1 MSQLEPPPSQKAT
14 PRSRWRRNLLCLI
27 IAGLGVGFVLRW
39 QSRPSPDQFLRRAEV
54 SLQTSDYAAALTA
67 AEEAIRLGG
76 DTAAARLVAGEAALR
91 LEKPSDAL
99 RHFEHVDD
107 SFGRQSLASRIS
119 SASILMNSHQ
129 IGQAEEQLRRAMRI
143 DAENDHVHRLLAVC
157 LGQQGRRWES
167 VSHLR
172 HGILAGDIDRQNLC
186 YLADIDRTVELTE
199 EQLAAF
205 VDSENAKCL
214 LGAACVAVAYRRFER
229 AEELVRQSLSK
240 LPTLLE
246 AHVRLGKL
254 LLSQSNNSVM
264 SAWNASLPERAD
276 NFPDIWF
283 VRALWC
289 LKEEEHEQAA
299 ACLFRALVLN
309 PNHAAANHQ
318 MAHALTVLE
327 RPNDAEPFRERGL
340 KLSRLAT
347 LANEVYM
354 GNSRSAKLMETA
366 ELVESL
372 GRIREA
378 LGWAV
383 TAQYENPQE
392 SWPVTMEHR
401 LGSPLSTGT
410 AGWDDSPAKT
420 LDFSGVVWSP
430 PNTDSSASSN
440 SQVNVASASFRD
452 VTSEVGIDFRYE
464 NAEDPGTDG
473 RLMFEYT
480 GGGVGVLDYDRDGWP
495 DIHFTQAG
503 ALPPFQDQASA
514 ADALYRNLGDRQFV
528 EVSARAHLQDFS
540 FGQGI
545 AAGDVNNDG
554 FADLYVANID
564 GNRLYLNLGDGTFA
578 EVTDEARLGHAFW
591 TTSVAIADLN
601 GDSIPDLY
609 DVTFLSDEDV
619 FDRVCEEDGVARS
632 CAPAGFKAADDFIF
646 RGRGDGSFDD
656 ISATSGIHVPDGDG
670 LGILVADFAA
680 SGAPSIFIAN
690 DGRANFFFTR
700 DQSASDELVFVED
713 ALTRGLAF
721 DRDGRAQ
728 ACMGVASSDFD
739 GDGSWDLFVTNFF
752 NESNTLYSQFA
763 GEIFGDNSQQ
773 AGIRETSLGMLGFGT
788 QAIDG
793 ELDGLEDLLVG
804 NGHVDNFEHKQIPYR
819 MPLEYY
825 RNTGNAKFTPVSPAD
840 AEDVFDEPMLSRSM
854 AIIDWNND
862 GRSEVAIS
870 RLDDPVMLL
879 ENTTAQPGHS
889 LAVQV
894 VGVQSSRDA
903 TTARLTATVNGR
915 QIVRQ
920 FTAGDGYQSSNQKQV
935 IFGLGSDDVV
945 EELTINWPSGQSQTF
960 HDISAGQTIVLREGD
975 QTVWPI
981 NSRLGISKNS

>member
-1 MSQLEPPPSQKAT
+1 MNQLESPPSQKAT

-27 IAGLGVGFVLRW
+27 IGGLGIGALLRW

-76 DTAAARLVAGEAALR
+76 DNAATRLIAGEAALR

-119 SASILMNSHQ
+119 SASIMINLRQ
-129 IGQAEEQLRRAMRI
+129 IGQAEEQLRRALTI
-143 DAENDHVHRLLAVC
+143 EAENDHVHRLLAVC

-172 HGILAGDIDRQNLC
+172 HGILAGDINRQNLC

-205 VDSENAKCL
+205 VKSENAKCL

-229 AEELVRQSLSK
+229 AEELVRQSLAKS
-240 LPTLLE
+240 PTLIE

-254 LLSQSNNSVM
+254 LLSQSNRSVM
-264 SAWNASLPERAD
+264 SEWNASLPEQAD
-276 NFPDIWF
+276 SFPDIWF

-289 LKEEEHEQAA
+289 LKEKEHKQAA
-299 ACLFRALVLN
+299 ACLYRALALN

-318 MAHALTVLE
+318 LAQALTVLG

-354 GNSRSAKLMETA
+354 GNSRSAKLKETA

-372 GRIREA
+372 GRIHEA

-383 TAQYENPQE
+383 AAKYENPQE
-392 SWPVTMEHR
+392 LWPVTMERR
-401 LGSPLSTGT
+401 LSSQLSTGT
-410 AGWDDSPAKT
+410 AGWDDSPAKS

-430 PNTDSSASSN
+430 PNANSPATSN
-440 SQVNVASASFRD
+440 SQVNVASVSFRD
-452 VTSEVGIDFRYE
+452 VTSSVGIDFRYE
-464 NAEDPGTDG
+464 NAEDPSTDG

-528 EVSARAHLQDFS
+528 NVCVAAFLLDHG
-540 FGQGI
+540 FGQGL
-545 AAGDVNNDG
+545 AAGDINNDG
-554 FADLYVANID
+554 FADLYIANID
-564 GNRLYLNLGDGTFA
+564 GNRLYVNLGDGTFEEA
-578 EVTDEARLGHAFW
+578 TDEAQLGHAFW

-609 DVTFLSDEDV
+609 DVTFLSDDDV
-619 FDRVCEEDGVARS
+619 FERTCEGDDGVARS
-632 CAPAGFKAADDFIF
+632 CAPAGFQAADDFIF
-646 RGRGDGSFDD
+646 QGRGDGSFDD
-656 ISATSGIHVPDGDG
+656 ISETAGIHVPEGDG

-700 DQSASDELVFVED
+700 DLSASDGLVFVED

-728 ACMGVASSDFD
+728 ACMGIASSDFD
-739 GDGSWDLFVTNFF
+739 SDGNWDLFVTNFF
-752 NESNTLYSQFA
+752 NESNTLYSQFP
-763 GEIFGDNSQQ
+763 GEIFGDTSQQ

-793 ELDGLEDLLVG
+793 ELDGYEDLLVG

-825 RNTGNAKFTPVSPAD
+825 RNTGSAKFTPTSPAD
-840 AEDVFDEPMLSRSM
+840 AGGVFDEPMLSRSM
-854 AIIDWNND
+854 AVIDWNND
-862 GRSEVAIS
+862 GRPEVAIS
-870 RLDDPVMLL
+870 RLDDPVLLL
-879 ENTTAQPGHS
+879 ENTTAKPGHS
-889 LAVQV
+889 LTVQI

-903 TTARLTATVNGR
+903 TTARLTATVNGK

-935 IFGLGSDDVV
+935 IFGLGSDNVV

-960 HDISAGQTIVLREGD
+960 HDISAGQTIILREGD
-975 QTVWPI
+975 QTVWPM
-981 NSRLGISKNS
+981 SS